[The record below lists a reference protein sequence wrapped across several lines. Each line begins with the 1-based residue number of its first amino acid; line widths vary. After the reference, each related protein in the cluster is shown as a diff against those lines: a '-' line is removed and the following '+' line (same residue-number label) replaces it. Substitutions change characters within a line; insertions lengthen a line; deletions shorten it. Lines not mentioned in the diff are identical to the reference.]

1 MPCDCKQGQCDMRRF
16 FGILTTTAFISCGA
30 AWTHTVRAEDG
41 DARPLRSAIQIHG
54 TKNAP
59 LLTRSQKRA
68 QIPGR
73 SCRAKVC
80 AGAAIGAGVGAVVGA
95 VGVGSDGNRGGG
107 AALGAIIF
115 SVLGA
120 GFGYEACGP

>member
-1 MPCDCKQGQCDMRRF
+1 MRRF
-16 FGILTTTAFISCGA
+16 VAILTTIAFMSCGA
-30 AWTHTVRAEDG
+30 AWTHRARAEER

-68 QIPGR
+68 QLPGR

-80 AGAAIGAGVGAVVGA
+80 AGAAIGAGVGAVFGA
-95 VGVGSDGNRGGG
+95 VAVGSDGNRGGG
-107 AALGAIIF
+107 AVLGAVIF
-115 SVLGA
+115 SILGA
-120 GFGYEACGP
+120 GFGYKACGP